1 LCKQNVAFRESTH
14 RKEAPRVD
22 PSTRVVLFI
31 NVSRL
36 PAMDAIDMAGCSP
49 DDVKITAGL
58 KLPQLAWRQVSA
70 QQLHTALVRWVKQHT
85 AEEQAK
91 KPLH

>member
-31 NVSRL
+31 NVSRFA
-36 PAMDAIDMAGCSP
+36 AMNAIDMAGCSP
-49 DDVKITAGL
+49 DDVKM
-58 KLPQLAWRQVSA
+58 AWRQVSA